1 MRGFADFL
9 ENMAKASWDDAL
21 KVYIVGLA
29 DHRVC
34 LSAAS
39 LAIGKDRPIVALKY
53 MFHQRKS
60 RLAVHQSLLRS
71 LIEYSIIGE
80 ALDII
85 SFFRFG

>member
-1 MRGFADFL
+1 MWSFADFL
-9 ENMAKASWDDAL
+9 ENMAKASWYDAL
-21 KVYIVGLA
+21 KVYIVRLA

-39 LAIGKDRPIVALKY
+39 LAIGKDRSIVSLKY
-53 MFHQRKS
+53 VFDQRKC
-60 RLAVHQSLLRS
+60 RFAVHQGLFGS

-85 SFFRFG
+85 SFFRLG